1 MKAILIIV
9 FLIVVIGGG
18 IVGLG
23 YFIWL
28 LCEYSDS
35 YYKDDVRLSFQ
46 EFQRIYSLAPDKWER
61 SNYSFF
67 RREWNSKNGLVC
79 GYIETRISMKSFID
93 FIKLFSW
100 VKQKEKK
107 KEKEERDRGRY
118 RNLKNLKILVERDH
132 DDICRKLKEEE
143 QKAFQLRQEIIDRL
157 GGNK

>member
-28 LCEYSDS
+28 LWEYSDS
-35 YYKDDVRLSFQ
+35 HYEDDVRLSFQ
-46 EFQRIYSLAPDKWER
+46 DFQRIYSLAPDKWER
-61 SNYSFF
+61 SDYSFS
-67 RREWNSKNGLVC
+67 RREWNGRR
-79 GYIETRISMKSFID
+79 GYIQTRISMKSFID

-100 VKQKEKK
+100 VRQKEKK
-107 KEKEERDRGRY
+107 KEEEERDRGRY
-118 RNLKNLKILVERDH
+118 KNLKNLKILIERDH
-132 DDICRKLKEEE
+132 DDICKKLKEEE
-143 QKAFQLRQEIIDRL
+143 QKAEMLRQEIIDRL

>member
-23 YFIWL
+23 YSIYL
-28 LCEYSDS
+28 LFEYSDS
-35 YYKDDVRLSFQ
+35 HYEDDVRLSFQ
-46 EFQRIYSLAPDKWER
+46 EFQRIYSLAPNKWER
-61 SNYSFF
+61 SNYSFS
-67 RREWNSKNGLVC
+67 RREWTGRK
-79 GYIETRISMKSFID
+79 GYIQTRISMKSFID
-93 FIKLFSW
+93 FIKLSFW

-107 KEKEERDRGRY
+107 EEKEERDRGRY

>member
-1 MKAILIIV
+1 MKVILLIV
-9 FLIVVIGGG
+9 FLIVVIVGGAA
-18 IVGLG
+18 GLG

-28 LCEYSDS
+28 LWEYSDS
-35 YYKDDVRLSFQ
+35 YCKDDVRLSFQ
-46 EFQRIYSLAPDKWER
+46 DFQRIYSLAPDKWER
-61 SNYSFF
+61 SNYSFS
-67 RREWNSKNGLVC
+67 RREWDGRKGF
-79 GYIETRISMKSFID
+79 IKTRISMKSFID

-118 RNLKNLKILVERDH
+118 KNLKNLKILVERDH

-157 GGNK
+157 GDNK

>member
-1 MKAILIIV
+1 MKVFLLIV
-9 FLIVVIGGG
+9 FLIVVIVGGAA
-18 IVGLG
+18 GLG

-28 LCEYSDS
+28 LWEYFDS
-35 YYKDDVRLSFQ
+35 HYEDDVRLFFQ
-46 EFQRIYSLAPDKWER
+46 DFQRIYSLAPDKWER
-61 SNYSFF
+61 SDYSFS

-100 VKQKEKK
+100 VEQKEKK
-107 KEKEERDRGRY
+107 KKKEERDRGRY
-118 RNLKNLKILVERDH
+118 KNLNNLKILVERDH

-157 GGNK
+157 GDNK

>member
-1 MKAILIIV
+1 M
-9 FLIVVIGGG
+9 IVVIGGG

-46 EFQRIYSLAPDKWER
+46 EFQRIYSLAPDKWEEHD
-61 SNYSFF
+61 YSFL
-67 RREWNSKNGLVC
+67 RREWSRKKGFNPL
-79 GYIETRISMKSFID
+79 YIETRISMKSFID

-107 KEKEERDRGRY
+107 KKKEERDRGRY
-118 RNLKNLKILVERDH
+118 RNLNNLKILVERDH
-132 DDICRKLKEEE
+132 DDICKKLKEEE

-157 GGNK
+157 GDNK

>member
-1 MKAILIIV
+1 M
-9 FLIVVIGGG
+9 VVIVGGA
-18 IVGLG
+18 VGLG

-28 LCEYSDS
+28 LWVYSDS
-35 YYKDDVRLSFQ
+35 RYEDDARLSFQ
-46 EFQRIYSLAPDKWER
+46 DFQRIYSLAPDKWER
-61 SNYSFF
+61 SDYSFS
-67 RREWNSKNGLVC
+67 RREWNGRK
-79 GYIETRISMKSFID
+79 GYIQTRISMKSFID

-107 KEKEERDRGRY
+107 KKKEERDRSRY

>member
-23 YFIWL
+23 YFIWF

-46 EFQRIYSLAPDKWER
+46 EFQRIYSLAPNKWER

-67 RREWNSKNGLVC
+67 RREWNRKNGFCC

-93 FIKLFSW
+93 FIKLISW

-118 RNLKNLKILVERDH
+118 KNLKNLKILVERDH
-132 DDICRKLKEEE
+132 DDICKKLKEEE

-157 GGNK
+157 GDNK

>member
-1 MKAILIIV
+1 MKVFLLIV
-9 FLIVVIGGG
+9 FLMVVIGGG
-18 IVGLG
+18 IIGLG
-23 YFIWL
+23 YSIYL

-35 YYKDDVRLSFQ
+35 HYEDDVRLSFQ

-61 SNYSFF
+61 SDYSFS

-100 VKQKEKK
+100 VEQKEKK
-107 KEKEERDRGRY
+107 KKKEERDRGRY
-118 RNLKNLKILVERDH
+118 KNLNNLKILVERDH

-157 GGNK
+157 GDNK

>member
-1 MKAILIIV
+1 MKVILLIV
-9 FLIVVIGGG
+9 FLMVVIGGG

-23 YFIWL
+23 YSIYL
-28 LCEYSDS
+28 LYEYFDS
-35 YYKDDVRLSFQ
+35 HYEDDVRLSFQ
-46 EFQRIYSLAPDKWER
+46 EFQRIYSLAPDKWEEH
-61 SNYSFF
+61 NYSFL
-67 RREWNSKNGLVC
+67 RREWNGGKRL
-79 GYIETRISMKSFID
+79 YIETRISMKSFID

-118 RNLKNLKILVERDH
+118 RNLNNLKILVERDH
-132 DDICRKLKEEE
+132 DDICKKLKEEE

>member
-1 MKAILIIV
+1 MKVILLIV
-9 FLIVVIGGG
+9 FLMIVIVGGAT
-18 IVGLG
+18 GLG

-28 LCEYSDS
+28 LWEYFDS
-35 YYKDDVRLSFQ
+35 HYEDDVRLSFQ

-61 SNYSFF
+61 SDYSFS
-67 RREWNSKNGLVC
+67 RRERNKKNGFNCV
-79 GYIETRISMKSFID
+79 YIETRISMKSFID
-93 FIKLFSW
+93 FIKLFFW

-107 KEKEERDRGRY
+107 KKKEERDRGRY

>member
-1 MKAILIIV
+1 MKAILITV

-18 IVGLG
+18 IVGFG

-28 LCEYSDS
+28 LSEYNESHDE
-35 YYKDDVRLSFQ
+35 DDVRLSFQ
-46 EFQRIYSLAPDKWER
+46 DFQRIYSLAPDKWER
-61 SNYSFF
+61 SDYSFF
-67 RREWNSKNGLVC
+67 RREWNGKNGFNCV
-79 GYIETRISMKSFID
+79 YIETRISMKSFID

-107 KEKEERDRGRY
+107 KKKEERDRGRY

-132 DDICRKLKEEE
+132 DDICKKLKEEE

-157 GGNK
+157 GDNK

>member
-1 MKAILIIV
+1 
-9 FLIVVIGGG
+9 
-18 IVGLG
+18 
-23 YFIWL
+23 
-28 LCEYSDS
+28 
-35 YYKDDVRLSFQ
+35 
-46 EFQRIYSLAPDKWER
+46 
-61 SNYSFF
+61 
-67 RREWNSKNGLVC
+67 
-79 GYIETRISMKSFID
+79 MKSFID

-118 RNLKNLKILVERDH
+118 KNLKNLKILVESDH